1 MLLSKSI
8 DSKKRR
14 TRLSKAFRRRHE
26 DVGPDHASL
35 TGAPSCPNCGV
46 PQSNLFKALQWEQR
60 LVGRL
65 IEEQDAFKQSL
76 ADEIYEGF
84 NQQLIGAL
92 MHLQSVERLQ
102 RENPVAASETL
113 SAGLDLLRDTLDE
126 ARRIA
131 NRLRTP
137 VLDDFGI
144 SEGIDQLIY
153 ELRHVG
159 GPEIGFL
166 RCGDLESIA
175 PRIKNCAYRVV
186 QELLRNACHHS
197 GRGRVSVEIVRDER
211 WLRIKIDDFGVGFD
225 PRTATDDYFGLRKI
239 RERVRLLGG
248 RAIVHSEP
256 SQGTRILVEI
266 PVADARP

>member
-1 MLLSKSI
+1 MLLSKPV
-8 DSKKRR
+8 DCKKRR
-14 TRLSKAFRRRHE
+14 TRLSKSFRRRHE
-26 DVGPDHASL
+26 DREPDSGSSA
-35 TGAPSCPNCGV
+35 GAPSCPNCGL
-46 PQSNLFKALQWEQR
+46 PQTNLYKALQWEQR

-92 MHLQSVERLQ
+92 MHLQNVARLQ
-102 RENPVAASETL
+102 QENPAEASETL

-144 SEGIDQLIY
+144 TEGIHQLIY
-153 ELRHVG
+153 DLRRFG
-159 GPEIGFL
+159 GPEIEFL
-166 RCGDLESIA
+166 RCGDLERIA
-175 PRIKNCAYRVV
+175 PRIKNAAFRII

-197 GRGRVSVEIVRDER
+197 GSGKVRLQIVRDVR
-211 WLRIKIDDFGVGFD
+211 LLRLKIDDSGIGFN
-225 PRTATDDYFGLRKI
+225 PRTVSEDYFGLRKI
-239 RERVRLLGG
+239 SERARLLGG

-256 SQGTRILVEI
+256 GRGTRILIEL
-266 PVADARP
+266 PLAPGA